1 VCRSVSQV
9 VACSTVS
16 AAEHSRTGVRVKV
29 CVCVCGSVSVQFRF
43 KVVPLKEKKKKKPTR
58 RLLLCLSQCCRCLLC
73 CEVISHTP
81 GPSVFVCVSR
91 LFFFRLKCARS
102 GVFERLLQGDGE
114 GVFPGPSFSS
124 LRCRAFTCCNRVCI
138 NACACVCVSVD
149 FAACSLQAKMCLFL
163 CHRMHLLCTETC
175 VKKHP
180 LYAQK
185 K

>member
-1 VCRSVSQV
+1 M
-9 VACSTVS
+9 
-16 AAEHSRTGVRVKV
+16 
-29 CVCVCGSVSVQFRF
+29 CGSVSVQFRF
-43 KVVPLKEKKKKKPTR
+43 KVVPLKEKKKKTTR

-91 LFFFRLKCARS
+91 LFIFRLKCARS

>member
-1 VCRSVSQV
+1 MC
-9 VACSTVS
+9 A
-16 AAEHSRTGVRVKV
+16 
-29 CVCVCGSVSVQFRF
+29 SVSVQFRF
-43 KVVPLKEKKKKKPTR
+43 KVVPLKEKKKN
-58 RLLLCLSQCCRCLLC
+58 RLADCCCVCRSVAAVCCVAKSFHTLPAPLSLC
-73 CEVISHTP
+73 
-81 GPSVFVCVSR
+81 VCVQVVY
-91 LFFFRLKCARS
+91 FRLKCARS

-163 CHRMHLLCTETC
+163 CHKMHLLCTETC